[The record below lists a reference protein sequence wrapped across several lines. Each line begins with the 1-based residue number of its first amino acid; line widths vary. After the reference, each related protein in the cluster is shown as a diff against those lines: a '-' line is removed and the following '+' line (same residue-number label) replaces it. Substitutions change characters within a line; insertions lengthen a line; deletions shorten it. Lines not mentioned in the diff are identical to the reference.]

1 MEKAGVTVE
10 RFWPAGSSSSGRATA
25 QGVEDDPDP
34 HTRLRSLG
42 QASPAS
48 PRFIFGFTFLLVAIA
63 GFIPGVTTPFEHLE
77 VAGTDSEA
85 ELLGIFRVSVLQN
98 IVHLLFGVGI
108 IAAAREKWSLAYL
121 IGGGVA
127 YAAIAA
133 YGFLINQDSDVN
145 FLPINTA
152 DNLLHTA
159 LALGLLGAGLIAL
172 TASRRRHAGA

>member
-1 MEKAGVTVE
+1 MTYQFRGNTVVNE
-10 RFWPAGSSSSGRATA
+10 PSTA
-25 QGVEDDPDP
+25 Q
-34 HTRLRSLG
+34 RRSLA
-42 QASPAS
+42 QVLA
-48 PRFIFGFTFLLVAIA
+48 FVFGLTFLLVAIA

-108 IAAAREKWSLAYL
+108 IAAARESWSLAFL
-121 IGGGVA
+121 LGGGVA
-127 YAAIAA
+127 YLAIAA
-133 YGFLINQDSDVN
+133 YGFLIDQDSDAN

-159 LALGLLGAGLIAL
+159 LAVGLLGAGLVAL
-172 TASRRRHAGA
+172 AARRNRT

>member
-1 MEKAGVTVE
+1 VTVILLSAFVPVSGQAFT
-10 RFWPAGSSSSGRATA
+10 RTISSGLRVSRHRVITA
-25 QGVEDDPDP
+25 QGTSID
-34 HTRLRSLG
+34 RRSLA
-42 QASPAS
+42 QVLAS
-48 PRFIFGFTFLLVAIA
+48 IFGLTFLLAAIA

-121 IGGGVA
+121 LGGGLA

-133 YGFLINQDSDVN
+133 YGFFIDQDSDAN
-145 FLPINTA
+145 SLSTPPTTFSTRHWHS
-152 DNLLHTA
+152 DS
-159 LALGLLGAGLIAL
+159 
-172 TASRRRHAGA
+172 SRRA

>member
-1 MEKAGVTVE
+1 MAYEF
-10 RFWPAGSSSSGRATA
+10 RGSRVITA
-25 QGVEDDPDP
+25 QGTSID
-34 HTRLRSLG
+34 RRSLA
-42 QASPAS
+42 QVLA
-48 PRFIFGFTFLLVAIA
+48 FILGLTFLLVAIA

-85 ELLGIFRVSVLQN
+85 ELLGLFQVSVLQN

-121 IGGGVA
+121 LGGGLA

-133 YGFLINQDSDVN
+133 YGFLVDQDSDAN
-145 FLPINTA
+145 FLPVNTA

-159 LALGLLGAGLIAL
+159 LALGLLAAGLIAVA
-172 TASRRRHAGA
+172 ASRRRHAGVAL